1 MDLQAAQAFLD
12 QYSQAVSAVAEAISA
27 SVVRVERRGEEHWH
41 RRRWHM
47 GRARVGHG
55 SGVIIDAEQG
65 HILTS
70 YHVVSGTQDARVHLA
85 DGRAVD
91 ARRIGK
97 DPENDLAL
105 VKVDPAGLG
114 LRALR
119 LGAADSLMVG
129 SAVLA
134 LGNPDG
140 DRVVV
145 TAGIVSTLNQSL
157 RGPSGQLMYGLIQTS
172 ALFNPGMSGG
182 PLVNS
187 RGEVVGLNTASMV
200 EAQGVN
206 LAISSATIQK
216 VLPDLIAHGE
226 VRRPKLGVL
235 GERERLYAG
244 LVAHHRLD
252 QTHGVEIHEV
262 TENSPA
268 AKASIRSGDILIA
281 VDGEAVAGMDALA
294 RILMGHRFG
303 DTLTIRLIRGLDVIE
318 VKVKLEAETPAA

>member
-12 QYSQAVSAVAEAISA
+12 QYSQAVSAVAEAVSA
-27 SVVRVERRGEEHWH
+27 SVVRVERRGGEHGH
-41 RRRWHM
+41 GRRWHM

-70 YHVVSGTQDARVHLA
+70 YHVVSGTQEARVHLA

-105 VKVDPAGLG
+105 VKVDPSGLG

-119 LGAADSLMVG
+119 LGGADSLMVG

-145 TAGIVSTLNQSL
+145 TAGIVSALSQSL

-200 EAQGVN
+200 EGKADP
-206 LAISSATIQK
+206 AISSPTIQK

-226 VRRPKLGVL
+226 VRRPKLGLL

-252 QTHGVEIHEV
+252 QTHGVEVLQV

-268 AKASIRSGDILIA
+268 AKAGIRAGDILIA

-303 DTLTIRLIRGLDVIE
+303 DTLSVRLIRDLDVVE
-318 VKVKLEAETPAA
+318 VKVKLEAPAG